1 VSEVAGYAIGAAKAL
16 GVEFEP
22 FAKSELD
29 LFDVSFRRQF
39 LLTFPEREI
48 ADIFVRH
55 KAEILVAAMVA
66 KKQFGKSFGG
76 ERPEANQFG
85 MVLSRAAYFG
95 VGDDWEDAAPFTTGS
110 PQNWIHSGTTL
121 LGGTAGNPIKI
132 GENAVHCILAIG
144 SYHPSPK
151 IESVKLEID
160 GKPKPIVYTG
170 WNVKLS
176 DLALK
181 ELDKSIILYEDRTFL
196 AKVFISEK
204 FGSSVDDYP
213 YLLAVS
219 FLPEDALRLHDAEDV
234 VKAANK
240 IVLTT

>member
-1 VSEVAGYAIGAAKAL
+1 MAEAL
-16 GVEFEP
+16 GSAIRVAEAVGQAYEKLDAKELELFE
-22 FAKSELD
+22 
-29 LFDVSFRRQF
+29 VSFRRQF
-39 LLTFPEREI
+39 VLAFPEREI
-48 ADIFVRH
+48 VDIFLRH
-55 KAEILVAAMVA
+55 KAEILAAAMIA
-66 KKQFGKSFGG
+66 KKQFDKSFGG
-76 ERPEANQFG
+76 EFPSSGQFG
-85 MVLSRAAYFG
+85 MVLARASYFG
-95 VGDDWEDAAPFTTGS
+95 IGDDWEDAAPFTTGS